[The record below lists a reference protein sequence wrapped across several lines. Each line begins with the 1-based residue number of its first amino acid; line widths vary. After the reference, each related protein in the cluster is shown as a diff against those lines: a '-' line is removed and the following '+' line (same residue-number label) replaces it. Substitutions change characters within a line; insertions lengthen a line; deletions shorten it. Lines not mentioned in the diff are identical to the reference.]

1 MIHIQRSKAPKVF
14 TDGLKKFKSSNW
26 DNFVQNYKDV
36 YQSTRT
42 VLEEDQMHLSGYTE
56 LPLKTKTH
64 IDHFLKRDLF
74 PEHTFDW
81 FNYVVDDHCNG
92 YGADYK
98 DTHIRNRQDN
108 AKLVNPI
115 SENPQDFFTYQASGE
130 MIARDGIS
138 DGDKERANFT
148 IDSFNLNH
156 KLLTKRRSELFSLI
170 QSYHEGGLGKV
181 EINNALQAQ
190 GLTSFVEFC
199 LNDLL
204 AL

>member
-1 MIHIQRSKAPKVF
+1 MNIHRSKAPKDF
-14 TDGLKKFKSSNW
+14 TDSLKKHKPSNW
-26 DNFVQNYKDV
+26 DNFVRDYHDV
-36 YQSTRT
+36 YLPARA

-64 IDHFLKRDLF
+64 IDHFLKKVLF
-74 PEHTFDW
+74 PEKTFDW
-81 FNYVVDDHCNG
+81 FNYVVDDHCND

-115 SENPQDFFTYQASGE
+115 SEDPQAFFTYQASGE
-130 MIARDGIS
+130 MIARADIS

-170 QSYHEGGLGKV
+170 QSYHEGGLEEV

-190 GLTSFVEFC
+190 GLTTFVEFC

>member
-1 MIHIQRSKAPKVF
+1 M
-14 TDGLKKFKSSNW
+14 
-26 DNFVQNYKDV
+26 
-36 YQSTRT
+36 
-42 VLEEDQMHLSGYTE
+42 
-56 LPLKTKTH
+56 
-64 IDHFLKRDLF
+64 
-74 PEHTFDW
+74 
-81 FNYVVDDHCNG
+81 DDHCNG

-115 SENPQDFFTYQASGE
+115 SENPQNFFTYQVSGE
-130 MIARDGIS
+130 MIARAGIS